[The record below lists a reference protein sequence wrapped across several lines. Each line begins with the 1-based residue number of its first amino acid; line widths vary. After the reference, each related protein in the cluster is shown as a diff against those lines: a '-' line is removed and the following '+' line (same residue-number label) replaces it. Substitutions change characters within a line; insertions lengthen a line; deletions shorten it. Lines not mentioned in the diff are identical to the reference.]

1 VSKALIHKLDKIFSE
16 YIRLKNADENGV
28 CTCISCGKKAHWKN
42 MDCGHY
48 IKRQFKSVRFNENNC
63 WPQDRHCNY
72 FLQGNDANYRKNL
85 VKKIGEQKV
94 LLLEA
99 QKRVTKKWTRFEIEA
114 LIEHY
119 TQEVKKLKL

>member
-1 VSKALIHKLDKIFSE
+1 MSKALIHKLDKIFSE
-16 YIRLKNADENGV
+16 YTRLKNTDENGI

-42 MDCGHY
+42 MDCGHF
-48 IKRQFKSVRFNENNC
+48 IKRQFMSVRFNENNC
-63 WPQDRHCNY
+63 WPQDRYCNY

-99 QKRVTKKWTRFEIEA
+99 QKRVTKKWTRFELEA